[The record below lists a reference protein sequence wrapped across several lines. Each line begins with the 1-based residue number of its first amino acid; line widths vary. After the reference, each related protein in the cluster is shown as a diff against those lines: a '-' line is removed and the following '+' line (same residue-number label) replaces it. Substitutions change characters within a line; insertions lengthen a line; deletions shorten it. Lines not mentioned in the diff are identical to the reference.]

1 MSCPLGRVGF
11 LELVTFEPGLGERGS
26 TRLQGPGALGR
37 QREEAV
43 RHAGCVQGAAK
54 GQGLC
59 VSVAGGAH

>member
-37 QREEAV
+37 QRE
-43 RHAGCVQGAAK
+43 
-54 GQGLC
+54 GLETQC
-59 VSVAGGAH
+59 GLEVSTLKCTILVLH